1 LCTRID
7 AFVEKSAFSPEEII
21 PYLKKAKQFGFDLTI
36 HADQFSCGGSQ
47 VAVALGAR
55 SADHLETSGEVEIQ
69 ALAQSSTVAVALP
82 GASIGL
88 GMAFTPARKL
98 LDQGAILAIASDWNP
113 GSAPMGDL
121 LAQASI
127 LATFEKLS
135 TAEVLAGITFRA
147 AAALGLTDRG
157 KLTTGQFAD
166 FILFPTAD
174 YREILYQ
181 QGKMKPVEVWKKGE
195 KVEARD

>member
-1 LCTRID
+1 LEASGD
-7 AFVEKSAFSPEEII
+7 A
-21 PYLKKAKQFGFDLTI
+21 
-36 HADQFSCGGSQ
+36 
-47 VAVALGAR
+47 
-55 SADHLETSGEVEIQ
+55 EIQ
-69 ALAQSSTVAVALP
+69 ALASSNTVAVALP

-98 LDQGAILAIASDWNP
+98 LDAGACLAVASDWNP

-147 AAALGLTDRG
+147 ASALGLSDRG
-157 KLTTGQFAD
+157 KLTPGQLAD
-166 FILFPTAD
+166 FILFPSSD

-181 QGKMKPVEVWKKGE
+181 QGKINPEGVWKRGSI
-195 KVEARD
+195 VRSTF